1 MNGEIPA
8 ITLEEMTHMR
18 RALYTALQPFFDLEE
33 LLSVMWR
40 WEEEYATAQEA
51 LLEKYVGEV
60 CVKERAVM
68 ANSVLH
74 NIRIHLVDE
83 GVQLEDDPYKLMI
96 AYKAGKLHLNL
107 EEVIKPAT
115 PTENMTL
122 FSRLLA
128 NMNSLLESDD
138 RYSTYLVRE
147 YVEQALGEYQGGLSI
162 EQVNELRKWMKE
174 KGGVLEYDYT
184 AKQMSAV
191 LHLFY
196 IGACEY
202 FGPEKGGRYHAT
214 MIKSAEGQRDL
225 EQYLSDLI

>member
-1 MNGEIPA
+1 MHGEPPA

-18 RALYTALQPFFDLEE
+18 RALYTALLPFFDWAE

-40 WEEEYATAQEA
+40 WEEEYATAQED
-51 LLEKYVGEV
+51 LIRKYVGEV
-60 CVKERAVM
+60 CTNERAVM

-74 NIRIHLVDE
+74 NIKIHLADSCVR
-83 GVQLEDDPYKLMI
+83 LEDDPYKLMV
-96 AYKAGKLHLNL
+96 AYKAGKLRLDK
-107 EEVIKPAT
+107 EAIVKPSGQ
-115 PTENMTL
+115 TENMAL
-122 FSRLLA
+122 FGRLLS

-147 YVEQALGEYQGGLSI
+147 YVDQALGEYQGGLSV
-162 EQVNELRKWMKE
+162 EQVNELRKWMKN
-174 KGGVLEYDYT
+174 KGGKLEYDYT

-202 FGPEKGGRYHAT
+202 FGPEKGSRYHAT
-214 MIKSAEGQRDL
+214 MIKSAEGLRDL
-225 EQYLSDLI
+225 EQYLSDLA